1 MNISPR
7 RRSRIL
13 KAHALRQNGGSLR
26 SIATALNISPA
37 TLLADLRMLET
48 DWSAVADALADDLL
62 LELLTLL
69 QARLHRLTSRGPPL
83 PPEHITVV
91 SDQGERA
98 PVVEARPANRAV
110 ARPIT
115 QPAASHDNAI
125 TATLQEIRQTIREI
139 ERAARGP
146 VARTNTH
153 SDFGG
158 NQLTD
163 APPPRA
169 FR

>member
-1 MNISPR
+1 MTISAR

-13 KAHALRQNGGSLR
+13 KAHALRQNGDSLR
-26 SIATALNISPA
+26 SIATALNVSRV
-37 TLLADLRMLET
+37 TVLADLRLLET
-48 DWSAVADALADDLL
+48 DRSAVADALADDLL

-69 QARLHRLTSRGPPL
+69 QARLHRLTSTGPPL
-83 PPEHITVV
+83 PLEHIPVV
-91 SDQGERA
+91 SDQGERT
-98 PVVEARPANRAV
+98 PVVEARPAARAV
-110 ARPIT
+110 ARLI
-115 QPAASHDNAI
+115 ASHDNAI
-125 TATLQEIRQTIREI
+125 AATLQEIRQTIREI

-153 SDFGG
+153 SDFGD

-163 APPPRA
+163 APPPGA